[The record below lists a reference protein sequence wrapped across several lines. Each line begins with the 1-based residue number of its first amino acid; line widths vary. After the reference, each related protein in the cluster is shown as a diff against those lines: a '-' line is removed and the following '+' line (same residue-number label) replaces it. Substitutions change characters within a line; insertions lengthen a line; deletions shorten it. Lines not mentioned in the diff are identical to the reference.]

1 MPDTVA
7 SSLWLSLVD
16 ISVVFA
22 VLTLLMVICYGLKF
36 FSRDLL
42 IEGSAI
48 EDREG
53 MVDVAAGDEPAS
65 EVPMVPSVSHREG
78 AEPAKVGVVPPQPR
92 STVPSESAPQGVNLV
107 PPSGMRVFRITV
119 AGKVFEVE
127 VDRAMDDSP
136 AVASA
141 SLPSAPAVSSTPP
154 IVAPAVTQQAV
165 AARPLSPPVAASS
178 DKARGTTASN
188 LMKSPLPGKVLKVV
202 AAAGNAYKK
211 GDTLMII
218 EAMKMEN
225 EILAPR
231 DCVVAE
237 VFVAVNQAVKT
248 GDPLLRM
255 E

>member
-1 MPDTVA
+1 MEKEMLAMPDTVA

-22 VLTLLMVICYGLKF
+22 VLTLLMAICYGLKF

-48 EDREG
+48 EDRES

-65 EVPMVPSVSHREG
+65 EIPMLPSASHGEG
-78 AEPAKVGVVPPQPR
+78 SEPAEATAVPPQPR
-92 STVPSESAPQGVNLV
+92 STVSSESSLQGVNPV
-107 PPSGMRVFRITV
+107 PPSGMRAFRITV

-127 VDRAMDDSP
+127 VDRAMDDPP
-136 AVASA
+136 AVESA
-141 SLPSAPAVSSTPP
+141 SLPSAPPP
-154 IVAPAVTQQAV
+154 IVAPAAPQT
-165 AARPLSPPVAASS
+165 ARPPAPPAAATS
-178 DKARGTTASN
+178 DKARGTSSPA

-202 AAAGNAYKK
+202 AAAGKAYKK